1 MADLE
6 AVLADVSYLMAME
19 KSRSQPAARAS
30 KRIVL
35 PDPSVRSIMQKY
47 LEKTG
52 EIKFEKIFN
61 QKLGFLLLKDF
72 AENVTENACPQI
84 KFYEA
89 IKEYEKMETPEERLT
104 KAREIYD
111 HHIMVEM
118 LAHAHNYSK
127 DSLQHVQYHLLKG
140 SVPPDLFQV
149 CWIGR
154 ETRALAVS
162 DHLCR
167 LGELA
172 RSIVETPLGS
182 VEEPVTPVMTVAVR
196 YPTGKAARNA
206 QNDQSGVYSDKIERV
221 AIWLYEKV
229 DVIEMMMSLARI
241 QISSVSMLR
250 HVLTSAYT
258 YKLFKGSTHGNFRVR
273 DFDRSGYLAI
283 IPTILRKLHRR
294 RCQLSQ
300 EMRGYT

>member
-61 QKLGFLLLKDF
+61 QKLGFLLLKSF
-72 AENVTENACPQI
+72 AENMAENACPQI

-111 HHIMVEM
+111 HHIMIEM

-127 DSLQHVQYHLLKG
+127 ASLQHVQYHLLKG
-140 SVPPDLFQV
+140 SVPPDLFQGV
-149 CWIGR
+149 SYEYDDDSERQFGR
-154 ETRALAVS
+154 SVLCSMS
-162 DHLCR
+162 DTLFFSC
-167 LGELA
+167 
-172 RSIVETPLGS
+172 
-182 VEEPVTPVMTVAVR
+182 
-196 YPTGKAARNA
+196 
-206 QNDQSGVYSDKIERV
+206 GVF
-221 AIWLYEKV
+221 
-229 DVIEMMMSLARI
+229 M
-241 QISSVSMLR
+241 R
-250 HVLTSAYT
+250 H
-258 YKLFKGSTHGNFRVR
+258 
-273 DFDRSGYLAI
+273 
-283 IPTILRKLHRR
+283 
-294 RCQLSQ
+294 
-300 EMRGYT
+300 